1 MPATATAPKKPNTKL
16 TTTEKK
22 TILANKAATKKPAEK
37 KTTSAAKKAVEK
49 VAAEVK
55 AKAAAPKKPATK
67 ATPAKPA
74 AKPKVETPATPEKPA
89 LAELAGQVK
98 DKLLEETPTPTIDEK
113 PNLKVESPD
122 LTENISRLKGFL
134 KGNRIQ
140 DSKAALDQLED
151 IIKDLKDAEGN
162 LLIEIKPKRGERKT
176 KSKENGV
183 SALRREWAKLID
195 EGGATREELLKKAQE
210 VSPDLLGHTVRGQM
224 SLLRRG
230 INGKAQNEYAG
241 RFAKEVNGMFV
252 WAEEPQPSRVSEDKG
267 KIAGPIEM
275 IGSDGRV
282 WAGRKWVS

>member
-1 MPATATAPKKPNTKL
+1 MPATATNKKQV
-16 TTTEKK
+16 TTT
-22 TILANKAATKKPAEK
+22 TTTTKKPAAK

-67 ATPAKPA
+67 ATP

-151 IIKDLKDAEGN
+151 IIKDLKDVEGN

-183 SALRREWAKLID
+183 SALRREWAMLID
-195 EGGATREELLKKAQE
+195 AGGATREELLQKARE
-210 VSPDLLGHTVRGQM
+210 VSPDLQSHTIRGQM

-230 INGKAQNEYAG
+230 INGKAQIEYAG
-241 RFAKEVNGMFV
+241 RLAREINGMFV
-252 WAEEPQPSRVSEDKG
+252 WAEEAQPLNRDQKS
-267 KIAGPIEM
+267 AGPIEM
-275 IGSDGRV
+275 IGTDGRV
-282 WAGRKWVS
+282 WAGSRMVG